1 MYFYAVIDPP
11 DVLVQPNYKPYVVL
25 VGDDVTL
32 NCNVTDTNPPV
43 TSFVWTNRSESTE
56 NITMNNISYNAS
68 GTYECIG
75 VNGIDGAVPSSTYL
89 DVQCEPIFID
99 KTYC

>member
-1 MYFYAVIDPP
+1 MEIVPKY
-11 DVLVQPNYKPYVVL
+11 NPYVVL

-32 NCNVTDTNPPV
+32 NCHVTDANPPV
-43 TSFVWTNRSESTE
+43 TSFEWTNRSESTA

-75 VNGIDGAVPSSTYL
+75 VNGIDGAVSNSTFL
-89 DVQCEPIFID
+89 DVQCECVFVD
-99 KTYC
+99 